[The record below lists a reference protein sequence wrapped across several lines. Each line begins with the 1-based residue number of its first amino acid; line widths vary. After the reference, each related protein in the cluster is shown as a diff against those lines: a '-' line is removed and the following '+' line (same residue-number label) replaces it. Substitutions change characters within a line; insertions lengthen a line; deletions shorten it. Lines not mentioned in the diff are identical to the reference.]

1 MVTIALDV
9 MFNVWLAAGFAMFLL
24 DIEALNTVVP
34 VPVKVIFPVPKLQ
47 VVEITQPSAIF
58 ISQFVFIEGQ
68 VHDDEEFTR

>member
-1 MVTIALDV
+1 
-9 MFNVWLAAGFAMFLL
+9 MFLD